1 MLTVVSVVVIV
12 LTTHF
17 CISIRVN
24 AHTLHILCLISSLSL
39 DRLLVCYKPLLSI
52 LCMHLLT
59 QCCIWINV
67 HATHSFINEFIE
79 IPRGILFP
87 ICVEIK
93 FMSHWFRVWQNILVS
108 AGFTPVSYKHCRSCQ
123 YLHNVTII
131 MLAIYNALIRERLN
145 FNLYIGSSLWIITP
159 WSKFFFC
166 NWKFQSNSL
175 KNSFFILLK
184 KICLKPPK
192 NIIKLVCQRLT
203 LSDINLVFN
212 STTNIL
218 QKKVQHTW
226 AIQVSLAIKFI

>member
-59 QCCIWINV
+59 QCCIWIYV

-79 IPRGILFP
+79 IPRGILFQ

-159 WSKFFFC
+159 WSKFFFAIE
-166 NWKFQSNSL
+166 NFNRTRWKILSL
-175 KNSFFILLK
+175 FSWK
-184 KICLKPPK
+184 KS
-192 NIIKLVCQRLT
+192 V
-203 LSDINLVFN
+203 LSPRKI
-212 STTNIL
+212 
-218 QKKVQHTW
+218 
-226 AIQVSLAIKFI
+226 